1 MGEVMFRGNVVMK
14 GYLKNKAATEKAL
27 AGGWFHSG
35 DLGVKHKDGYV
46 QLRDRSKDI
55 IISGG
60 ENISSIEVED
70 ALFEHPGV
78 QLAAVVARPDDKW
91 GETPCAFVEMKPGH
105 SATAE
110 ELIEWCRARLARYK
124 CPRHIVFAE
133 IPKTSTGK
141 VQKFAL
147 RERAK
152 ADRGGGQ
159 LSVMRSDAWPQHCRA
174 ALVRAV
180 SAAAA
185 QFPGPGEEAPKRVH
199 DVRKTLKEAR
209 AIARLFL
216 DCVGEPARVTI
227 TTLAATRR
235 QIGRARDLDV
245 MAIRVQRLEPPP
257 EVSEPLM
264 AAIAREREA
273 AQRARRGL
281 SATAPR
287 PRLNAIVRRVE
298 GWDLSAVGTE
308 EIVAAVA
315 RTYRQA
321 RKRGRLAFDGDD
333 PVALHAFRARV
344 VDLRYQLALLSC
356 AWPEALNAQAE
367 ALNDLREALGD
378 FNDLHVLGTF
388 AAEHGELPPQALEE
402 LGVRM
407 EAKQKK
413 LKRRA
418 NVEFE
423 RLFAETP
430 NAFATR
436 IAAYLNHPVREPE
449 VAEDEPKAVSA
460 A

>member
-1 MGEVMFRGNVVMK
+1 
-14 GYLKNKAATEKAL
+14 
-27 AGGWFHSG
+27 
-35 DLGVKHKDGYV
+35 
-46 QLRDRSKDI
+46 
-55 IISGG
+55 
-60 ENISSIEVED
+60 
-70 ALFEHPGV
+70 
-78 QLAAVVARPDDKW
+78 
-91 GETPCAFVEMKPGH
+91 
-105 SATAE
+105 
-110 ELIEWCRARLARYK
+110 
-124 CPRHIVFAE
+124 
-133 IPKTSTGK
+133 
-141 VQKFAL
+141 
-147 RERAK
+147 
-152 ADRGGGQ
+152 
-159 LSVMRSDAWPQHCRA
+159 MRSDAWPQHCRA
-174 ALVRAV
+174 ALVRSV
-180 SAAAA
+180 GAAAA

-235 QIGRARDLDV
+235 QIGRTRDLDV
-245 MAIRVQRLEPPP
+245 MALAVKRLEPPP

-308 EIVAAVA
+308 DIVAAVA
-315 RTYRQA
+315 HTYRQA

-344 VDLRYQLALLSC
+344 VDLRYQLSLLSR

-388 AAEHGELPPQALEE
+388 VAEYGELPPQALEE
-402 LGVRM
+402 LCARM
-407 EAKQKK
+407 EAKKDK
-413 LKRRA
+413 LRGRA

-423 RLFAETP
+423 RLFAETT

-436 IAAYLNHPVREPE
+436 IAAYLGHPVREPQI
-449 VAEDEPKAVSA
+449 AQDDPDAAKAVSA

>member
-1 MGEVMFRGNVVMK
+1 M
-14 GYLKNKAATEKAL
+14 
-27 AGGWFHSG
+27 
-35 DLGVKHKDGYV
+35 
-46 QLRDRSKDI
+46 
-55 IISGG
+55 
-60 ENISSIEVED
+60 
-70 ALFEHPGV
+70 
-78 QLAAVVARPDDKW
+78 
-91 GETPCAFVEMKPGH
+91 
-105 SATAE
+105 
-110 ELIEWCRARLARYK
+110 
-124 CPRHIVFAE
+124 
-133 IPKTSTGK
+133 
-141 VQKFAL
+141 
-147 RERAK
+147 
-152 ADRGGGQ
+152 
-159 LSVMRSDAWPQHCRA
+159 MRSDAWPQHCRA
-174 ALVRAV
+174 ALVRSV
-180 SAAAA
+180 GAAAA

-209 AIARLFL
+209 AVARLFL

-235 QIGRARDLDV
+235 QIGRTRDLDV
-245 MAIRVQRLEPPP
+245 MALRVKRLEPPS

-281 SATAPR
+281 AATAPR

-308 EIVAAVA
+308 DIVAAAA

-321 RKRGRLAFDGDD
+321 RKRGRLAFDVDD

-344 VDLRYQLALLSC
+344 VDLRYQLSLLSR

-388 AAEHGELPPQALEE
+388 AAEYGELAPQALED
-402 LGVRM
+402 LGSRM
-407 EAKQKK
+407 AAKQTK
-413 LKRRA
+413 LRQRA
-418 NVEFE
+418 NVAFE

-436 IAAYLNHPVREPE
+436 IAAYLSHPVKEPE
-449 VAEDEPKAVSA
+449 AAQDDTSA
-460 A
+460 ANAASAA